1 MDKNR
6 LLWFNNVIF
15 SFVYKWLIYKYL
27 NAIKAIYMFNKLI
40 MFVGSVYNRYNKD
53 KRGYKDVCIWFN
65 QCFDKVQRIRIKA
78 RCRTKCKKTGYYVY
92 IFYTTFQPILSFW

>member
-53 KRGYKDVCIWFN
+53 KRGYKDVCMWFISVVCGLIN
-65 QCFDKVQRIRIKA
+65 ALIR
-78 RCRTKCKKTGYYVY
+78 CKG
-92 IFYTTFQPILSFW
+92 